1 MKKKFFIMAAI
12 LSAQLAQGK
21 DYHVVV
27 KNETTVPKGHTEVY
41 DHEEEGSDTI
51 CVTPGDGVT
60 TITVTLTDL
69 DGNVIGHEVLFG
81 DGDCVEFST
90 PDGADCLFLEVRD
103 NRGYVYRD
111 IK

>member
-1 MKKKFFIMAAI
+1 MRTKLLFAA
-12 LSAQLAQGK
+12 LVAAQFAFAK
-21 DYHVVV
+21 DYTVVV
-27 KNETTVPKGHTEVY
+27 RGKGVGTKGHTEVFI
-41 DHEEEGSDTI
+41 HEEEGSDTI
-51 CVTPGDGVT
+51 SVTPGDGVT